1 MERNHAQSTVRS
13 GNTQADKVI
22 VLTYLESR
30 GTSKFVGHVTFCNG
44 VTFAGDIVFLKNV
57 TVKGNF
63 TVEGLTT
70 LEDVCVNGTI
80 SVDTIIEKTANNG
93 VVIESVLVKDNTV
106 TADSFC
112 ANVNV
117 QTDFIVEKTLDHGVD
132 IDGVLLKDG
141 EVFAD
146 KLTADIV
153 CATTEVQTDKIVEKT
168 PNNGV
173 LIEDVLIKDD
183 DISQVGTLSAQEV
196 CASTHVQTDLIIEK
210 TLNNGVVVD
219 GVLLKDSNVTA
230 SDVCVNN
237 ELFVDQIWEKT
248 PGHGVLVEEVLIK
261 DHNISQ
267 VDTLFAEAVCTTAH
281 VQTDLIIEK
290 TLNNGIQIDQILV
303 KDHNISEVDT
313 LFAEAVCTTAHVQT
327 DLIIEKT
334 PDNGVVIDGV
344 LLKDSDGFF
353 DDLCVE
359 GNFLIDYIKEKTPDH
374 GVDID
379 GVRLRDG
386 DVEISVTNILYTDT
400 ILETTM
406 DAGVK
411 VDGVILKDGD
421 VCVLAGHKVLTDT
434 IIEKTPGNGVEIE
447 GVLLKD
453 GNINLPGLVSN
464 DIVCAQIKV
473 QTDVIEEKTL
483 DNGVYV
489 DSVRCKDNTVTANTF
504 CANSSVLTDN
514 IGEKT
519 VNAGVTIDGVLLK
532 DGMVTAPGGVSND
545 IICASNYVKT
555 DVVQEFTLDAGV
567 TVDGVL
573 CKDGNVTGEILCAN
587 NKVRTNVIEEKTG
600 GAGITLAHNAFLSA
614 GFTVNGNMVLGDAGA
629 DTVVVN
635 AGIASVVL
643 PNVDNLRDLGSVA
656 QRWRAL
662 HALTLNATD
671 LCLAGALQT
680 DTIEEKTGGA
690 GITLVHDAHLSSD
703 LDVTGLVLAN
713 NTTQSTNKDTGAVVV
728 EGGVGVEKNLN
739 VGGNLGVIGD
749 ATIGGKLTVTG
760 LIDPTGLVL
769 DEQATVPSVT
779 AAGKGTVWVRDDT
792 PNVLVFTDDAG
803 TDHDVQF
810 VGAVD
815 HGALTGL
822 LDDDHTQYAL
832 LVGRAGG
839 QTMTGGTLITQ
850 SLSLR
855 GNVSA
860 LDGSVK
866 VLDTTQ
872 STDKDTGALIVEGG
886 AGIEKNLYVG
896 GALDV
901 TGNAHVAGKLTV
913 DGLIDPTGL
922 VLDEQASVPA
932 AAVAGKAVLWV
943 RDDSPNVL
951 VFTDDVGTDHTV
963 PLGSS
968 GVDHGMLSG
977 LADDDHPQYILG
989 TGRAG
994 GQTLY
999 GSTVIS
1005 QNLTL
1010 WGNSNAADGSVI
1022 VATTTQSTDKNTGA
1036 LVVEGGVGVEKNL
1049 HVGGDVSIA
1058 GKLTVTG
1065 LIDPT
1070 GLVLDEQVVAP
1081 AAPVAGKGLLWV
1093 RNDVPNN
1100 LVFTDDAGTTHDV
1113 MYAGSDHGALA
1124 GLLDD
1129 DHTQYALLVGRAGG
1143 QTLKG
1148 GSAAG
1153 EDLTLESTSNAAK
1166 GTVIVLDPM
1175 EVDDIDARTVGTL
1188 LLGKSTA
1195 TKLELADTTVVTEVQ
1210 GPLTVLETANLNGDV
1225 VLGDSAADTLTV
1237 NAKLAASGVKGAT
1250 ATSYIPLIF
1259 DAEAQ
1264 SISGGGV
1271 ISVATYHTAVSTAA
1285 AEAYTMANGTMV
1297 GQLKSIRMNVDTG
1310 DATITPAT
1318 ALASGAT
1325 TITLND
1331 VGDTVELMWNGTN
1344 WRVLRNVGATIA

>member
-1 MERNHAQSTVRS
+1 MERNNAQLTVRS
-13 GNTQADKVI
+13 GNIQGDKAI

-30 GTSKFVGHVTFCNG
+30 GTSKFVGHVTFCDG
-44 VTFAGDIVFLKNV
+44 VTFAGNITFLKNV
-57 TVKGNF
+57 TVNGNF
-63 TVEGLTT
+63 TVGGLTT
-70 LEDVCVNGTI
+70 LEDLCVNGTI
-80 SVDTIIEKTANNG
+80 SVNNIVEKTANNG
-93 VVIESVLVKDNTV
+93 VFIESVHLRDNIV

-117 QTDFIVEKTLDHGVD
+117 QTDFVVEKTLDHGVD
-132 IDGVLLKDG
+132 VDGVLLKDG

-153 CATTEVQTDKIVEKT
+153 CATVEVQTDKIVEKT
-168 PNNGV
+168 PGNGV
-173 LIEDVLIKDD
+173 LVEDVLIKDD
-183 DISQVGTLSAQEV
+183 DISQVDNLFAQKV

-210 TLNNGVVVD
+210 TLDNGVVID

-230 SDVCVNN
+230 TDVCVNN

-248 PGHGVLVEEVLIK
+248 LDHGVLVENVLIK
-261 DHNISQ
+261 DFNISQ
-267 VDTLFAEAVCTTAH
+267 VDTLFAEAVCTSAH

-290 TLNNGIQIDQILV
+290 TLDNGIQIDQILV

-334 PDNGVVIDGV
+334 LDNGVVIDGV
-344 LLKDSDGFF
+344 LLKDQDGFF
-353 DDLCVE
+353 RDVCVSR
-359 GNFLIDYIKEKTPDH
+359 NFIIDYIKEKTPDH

-400 ILETTM
+400 ILETSM
-406 DAGVK
+406 DQGVN
-411 VDGVILKDGD
+411 VDGVVLKDGD
-421 VCVLAGHKVLTDT
+421 VCVTAGHKVLTDT

-447 GVLLKD
+447 GVLIKD

-464 DIVCAQIKV
+464 DVVCAEIKV
-473 QTDVIEEKTL
+473 QTDLIQEKTL
-483 DNGVYV
+483 DSGVTV
-489 DSVRCKDNTVTANTF
+489 DGVLCKDNTVTANTL
-504 CANSSVLTDN
+504 CANSSVLTDL

-519 VNAGVTIDGVLLK
+519 VGAGVTIDGVLIK

-545 IICASNYVKT
+545 IISASNRVRT
-555 DVVQEFTLDAGV
+555 DIVQEYTLDAGV

-573 CKDGNVTGEILCAN
+573 LKDGNVTGEILCAN
-587 NKVRTNVIEEKTG
+587 NKVQTNVIEEKTG
-600 GAGITLAHNAFLSA
+600 GGGITFAHNAFLSA

-629 DTVVVN
+629 DTIIVN
-635 AGIASVVL
+635 AGIASAVL

-662 HALTLNATD
+662 YAATLNATD
-671 LCLAGALQT
+671 LCLDGMLLT
-680 DTIEEKTGGA
+680 DTIAEKTGGS
-690 GITLVHDAHLSSD
+690 GITLVNDAHLSAD
-703 LDVTGLVLAN
+703 LDVAGTSTFNGLVVAA
-713 NTTQSTNKDTGAVVV
+713 NTTDSTDKDTGSIVV
-728 EGGVGVEKNLN
+728 EGGVGIEKNLN
-739 VGGNLGVIGD
+739 VGGNFGVVGN
-749 ATIGGKLTVTG
+749 ATINGKLTVDG

-769 DEQATVPSVT
+769 DEQAAVPSVT
-779 AAGKGTVWVRDDT
+779 AAGKGTVWVRNDT

-803 TDHDVQF
+803 TNHDIQF

-815 HGALTGL
+815 HGALMGL
-822 LDDDHTQYAL
+822 TDDDHTQYAL

-839 QTMTGGTLITQ
+839 QTLTGGTLVTQ
-850 SLSLR
+850 SLNLR

-860 LDGSVK
+860 LDGSV
-866 VLDTTQ
+866 VVQDQTQ
-872 STDKDTGALIVEGG
+872 SSSKDTGALIVDGG
-886 AGIEKNLYVG
+886 VGIEKNVYVG

-932 AAVAGKAVLWV
+932 AAVAGKATLWV

-951 VFTDDVGTDHTV
+951 VFTDDVGTDHTI

-968 GVDHGMLSG
+968 GVDHGGLSG

-989 TGRAG
+989 AGRAG

-999 GSTVIS
+999 GSTVVS

-1010 WGNSNAADGSVI
+1010 WANSNAPDGSVI
-1022 VATTTQSTDKNTGA
+1022 VATTTQSTSKDTGA
-1036 LVVEGGVGVEKNL
+1036 LVVEGGVGIEKDL
-1049 HVGGDVSIA
+1049 FVG

-1100 LVFTDDAGTTHDV
+1100 LVFTDDAGASHDV
-1113 MYAGSDHGALA
+1113 MYKDSDHGVLA
-1124 GLLDD
+1124 GLADD
-1129 DHTQYALLVGRAGG
+1129 DHLQYALLAGRAGG
-1143 QTLKG
+1143 QSFSG
-1148 GSAAG
+1148 
-1153 EDLTLESTSNAAK
+1153 SNAA
-1166 GTVIVLDPM
+1166 GQNLTLRANAAALDGS
-1175 EVDDIDARTVGTL
+1175 VVVSTTTQSTSAITGAFVSLGGVGVAKDL
-1188 LLGKSTA
+1188 YVGGST
-1195 TKLELADTTVVTEVQ
+1195 T
-1210 GPLTVLETANLNGDV
+1210 
-1225 VLGDSAADTLTV
+1225 LGDAGADVLTV
-1237 NAKLAASGVKGAT
+1237 NATLAASGIKGAT
-1250 ATSYIPLIF
+1250 ATSFVPLIL

-1264 SISGGGV
+1264 AITGGGAINV
-1271 ISVATYHTAVSTAA
+1271 TSYYTAVSTAA
-1285 AEAYTMANGTMV
+1285 AEAYSLANGTMV
-1297 GQLKSIRMNVDTG
+1297 GQLKVIRMVADTG

-1331 VGDTVELMWNGTN
+1331 VGDEVKLMWNGTN
-1344 WRVLRNVGATIA
+1344 WRVLKNLGATIA